1 MQPTP
6 PTPTLREMLW
16 EVSDLVSGVT
26 VALLPLL
33 ALAVPGI
40 ALFVV
45 LPVLVLL
52 VVAAAPV
59 AVAGAIV
66 APVYLLTRA
75 LRWRRGG

>member
-6 PTPTLREMLW
+6 PTFREMLW
-16 EVSDLVSGVT
+16 EATDLMSGLA

-45 LPVLVLL
+45 LPALVLL

-66 APVYLLTRA
+66 APVYLLTRV
-75 LRWRRGG
+75 LRSRRGG

>member
-1 MQPTP
+1 
-6 PTPTLREMLW
+6 MLW

-26 VALLPLL
+26 VALLPRPGGTGHRPLRRPAG
-33 ALAVPGI
+33 ALWRS
-40 ALFVV
+40 
-45 LPVLVLL
+45 

>member
-6 PTPTLREMLW
+6 PTFREMLW
-16 EVSDLVSGVT
+16 EATDLMSGLA

-45 LPVLVLL
+45 LPALVLL

-66 APVYLLTRA
+66 APVYLLTRV

>member
-1 MQPTP
+1 MQPDS
-6 PTPTLREMLW
+6 PTFREMLW
-16 EVSDLVSGVT
+16 EATDLVSGLA

-45 LPVLVLL
+45 LPALVLL
-52 VVAAAPV
+52 AVAAAPV